1 MNKLGKRLNSIGAK
15 GLESKEGERRRLPS
29 SSVDTRSPSLEFN
42 PNNEFIS
49 EDAALDYLAEILV
62 EIHLH
67 NQHADRTKKS
77 SDLLPSIN
85 QGAG

>member
-1 MNKLGKRLNSIGAK
+1 MNKLDRRFNNAGAK
-15 GLESKEGERRRLPS
+15 CLESKEGERRRLS
-29 SSVDTRSPSLEFN
+29 SNTASTRSPSLEFN

-49 EDAALDYLAEILV
+49 EETALDYLAEILV
-62 EIHLH
+62 EIFIH

-85 QGAG
+85 EGTS